1 MKVCFLIGTYSM
13 STLEKV
19 KYLQTQSMF
28 LKKRIVLRL
37 EDGTPAAHF
46 VRANIHSRWTMLF
59 SYVYVQAIGGRANIS
74 KIANDN
80 SIFNQLKIFL
90 SLIIYIDMYSV
101 YIYMYIYLNMYIYI
115 IVMNYYIM
123 ILQMTG
129 LFWWFPRW
137 RWILKWVYYIN
148 HKQIETWLDV
158 WLFCMT
164 SKCYVFWITLC

>member
-1 MKVCFLIGTYSM
+1 MLTDQIILIMFNMKVCYLIGTYSM

-59 SYVYVQAIGGRANIS
+59 SSVYVQAIGGTANIS

-90 SLIIYIDMYSV
+90 SLIIYRDMYSV
-101 YIYMYIYLNMYIYI
+101 CVYMYI
-115 IVMNYYIM
+115 
-123 ILQMTG
+123 
-129 LFWWFPRW
+129 
-137 RWILKWVYYIN
+137 
-148 HKQIETWLDV
+148 
-158 WLFCMT
+158 
-164 SKCYVFWITLC
+164 S